1 MVASANAKANGAA
14 VEFPGCK
21 PIRISR
27 DEIDC
32 YEGRYEYWEA
42 RTETAWQVQSPTSLY
57 HELPSQRLA
66 RLSDRIAAVRGSPIE
81 SFGTGDLLVRD
92 EEGKRHRI
100 LQADQILFMHPGRSK
115 PLGHA
120 VEVNHG
126 DLPDVVLE
134 VDLTTDVRRG
144 KLGIYESWGF
154 PEVWV
159 EVPDTRAPSTP
170 KSRPSGLTMH
180 LLVDGRYQVATESM
194 AFPGWTASEIH
205 LALNEDECSAE
216 TVETLLRVGGLLGER
231 GDTGPD
237 DDLFLAAQRRD
248 SREEG
253 RMEGFEKAMEAM
265 EILEARGIAISQ
277 TLFRAR
283 DVIFATPLP
292 VLQRAAFACTDVDDF
307 LRRIEGDA
315 T

>member
-1 MVASANAKANGAA
+1 MATSTATDIETP
-14 VEFPGCK
+14 EFPGCK
-21 PIRISR
+21 PVRIRR
-27 DEIDC
+27 DEIGC

-42 RTETAWQVQSPTSLY
+42 RTETAWQVRSPTSPY

-81 SFGTGDLLVRD
+81 TFGAGDLLVRD
-92 EEGKRHRI
+92 ERGERHHI
-100 LQADQILFMHPGRSK
+100 LQADQILYLHPGRSR

-120 VEVNHG
+120 VEVG
-126 DLPDVVLE
+126 YEDLPDVVLE

-170 KSRPSGLTMH
+170 KSRPSGLTVH
-180 LLVDGRYQVATESM
+180 LLVDGRYQVATESL
-194 AFPGWTASEIH
+194 AFPSWTASEIH

-216 TVETLLRVGGLLGER
+216 TVETLLRVGRSLGEH
-231 GDTGPD
+231 GGTGPD
-237 DDLFLAAQRRD
+237 DGLFLAALRRE

-253 RMEGFEKAMEAM
+253 RMEGFEKAMEA
-265 EILEARGIAISQ
+265 
-277 TLFRAR
+277 LF
-283 DVIFATPLP
+283 
-292 VLQRAAFACTDVDDF
+292 Q
-307 LRRIEGDA
+307 RRIEDTA